1 MSDRYAQ
8 LVRMPV
14 ASALAQRIGLPQPVA
29 LERGPG
35 DLRGRVLL
43 GGAGRMAE
51 AAARVLAAIGADA
64 ATALDDPVREHAA
77 RAGLDA
83 AVFNPQ
89 APADQRFKA
98 LVFDAT
104 GAELIELHRFF
115 HPTVR
120 RVLPSGRVVVI
131 GDGRRALEGFTR
143 SLGKEIG
150 RGITVNLIQVSEDAN
165 IDATLRFLLSP
176 RSAYVSGQTI
186 RVGPGRDVPLAG
198 RTALVTG
205 ASRGIGAAIADVLE
219 REGAT
224 VARLDL
230 RDAEIE
236 LDITAEDA
244 PAQLA
249 ERFADGLDIL
259 VHNAGITKDRT
270 LAKMPEERWQS
281 VLEVNLFA
289 PERITEALKPRL
301 RDDGRIV
308 CVSSLSAI
316 AGNAGQTNYAT
327 SKAGLLDLVADLEL
341 DRGVTINAVAP
352 GFIETQMTA
361 AMPTGVR
368 ELGRRLNSLRQG
380 GLPVDVAETVAWLA
394 GSGLDRNVVRVCGQ
408 SLLGA

>member
-1 MSDRYAQ
+1 MSDRYSQ

-14 ASALAQRIGLPQPVA
+14 AGTVAKRIGLPQPVE

-35 DLRGRVLL
+35 ELSGRVLL

-51 AAARVLAAIGADA
+51 AAARVLAQLGVDA

-77 RAGLDA
+77 NAGLDA
-83 AVFNPQ
+83 AVFNPE

-104 GAELIELHRFF
+104 GAELVELHRFF

-150 RGITVNLIQVSEDAN
+150 RGATVNLIQVTEDAN

-176 RSAYVSGQTI
+176 RSAYVSGQVVH
-186 RVGPGRDVPLAG
+186 VGPGRDVPLTG

-205 ASRGIGAAIADVLE
+205 ASRGIGASIADVLE

-224 VARLDL
+224 VVRLDL

-236 LDITAEDA
+236 LDITDEDA
-244 PAQLA
+244 PARVAGHFQ
-249 ERFADGLDIL
+249 DGLDIL
-259 VHNAGITKDRT
+259 VHNAGVTKDRT
-270 LAKMPEERWQS
+270 LAKMPEDRWQS
-281 VLEVNLFA
+281 LMEVNLLA
-289 PERITEALKPRL
+289 PERITEALRPFL

-327 SKAGLLDLVADLEL
+327 SKAGLLDLVSGLEL
-341 DRGVTINAVAP
+341 DRGITINAVAP

-361 AMPTGVR
+361 AMPIGVR
-368 ELGRRLNSLRQG
+368 EAGRRLNALRQG

-394 GSGLDRNVVRVCGQ
+394 GSGVDRNVVRVCGQ